1 MNGILRLVVA
11 DMLFAL
17 IRISLYNLPKSSNTV
32 KLCNSESTSQL
43 WLKHGTNSF
52 MTAAVYYI
60 SADIQ
65 NVIGNH
71 SYSLGTSH
79 VSIQK
84 PVV

>member
-1 MNGILRLVVA
+1 
-11 DMLFAL
+11 MLFAP
-17 IRISLYNLPKSSNTV
+17 IRIGLYNLSKSSYTV
-32 KLCNSESTSQL
+32 KLYNSESTSQL

-52 MTAAVYYI
+52 MTAAIYYI

-79 VSIQK
+79 VSIRE
-84 PVV
+84 